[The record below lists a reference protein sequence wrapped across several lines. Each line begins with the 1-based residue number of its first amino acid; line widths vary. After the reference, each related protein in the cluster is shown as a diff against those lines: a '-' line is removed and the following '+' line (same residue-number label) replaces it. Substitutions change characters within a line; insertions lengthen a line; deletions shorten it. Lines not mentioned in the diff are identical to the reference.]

1 MNKKSVVEDALFQI
15 RNLEEA
21 LKENAK
27 GILSSTMKNEI
38 SSLVKESLREQEEID
53 VEDEEVVEPEGQV
66 DDVEDVDLGVEPMA
80 TDDMEDD
87 DMEDMG
93 MEDDDAIDMTGADM
107 SDVIKVFKSMDD
119 EDGVIV
125 KRDANNNIRLSDSET
140 GADYF
145 IQLSEQYQD
154 ELDEQDDDL
163 TLDET
168 LYEIE
173 MDDMDS
179 RQDVYRPDVSD
190 DEGWSDKETQRM
202 WNEQDEDG
210 IVYRPDVSD
219 DEGWSDKETQ
229 RMWNEEMDMDMD
241 MDPRRMSRRHSEMD
255 ETPMY
260 EIEMDD
266 MDSRQDVYRPDVSDD
281 EGWSDKETQR
291 MWNEEMDMD
300 MDFEEMDMDPDPRG
314 GRNSR
319 HYEDMD
325 IDHVMESK
333 FKSKGV
339 GMGSPKFKYGQ
350 VMDYKTTKQKEGKK
364 MINTGSAK
372 KFSYKDGENL
382 DGEYRPIKKRRET
395 TEASRTLGAGR
406 KFGRNGLPKPKAAPR
421 HISENEVELLKSKNE
436 EYRKALNLFRTKL
449 NEVAIFN
456 SNLAYATRLFTE
468 HSTTKQEKINILRRF
483 DNVETLK
490 ESKSLYKSLKDEFSS
505 EKTKE
510 NSINES
516 FEKSVTKTP
525 VSGSAVNLIE
535 SKTYENP
542 QFLRMKD
549 LMGKIK

>member
-53 VEDEEVVEPEGQV
+53 VEDEEEVVEPEGQE
-66 DDVEDVDLGVEPMA
+66 DDVEDIDLGAEPMD
-80 TDDMEDD
+80 TEVDMEDD
-87 DMEDMG
+87 DVEDIDMDS
-93 MEDDDAIDMTGADM
+93 EDDDAIDMTGADM
-107 SDVIKVFKSMDD
+107 SDVIKVFKSMSD

-125 KRDANNNIRLSDSET
+125 KKDANNNITLSDPET

-154 ELDEQDDDL
+154 ELDKEEDL

-173 MDDMDS
+173 MDDFDMSD
-179 RQDVYRPDVSD
+179 YGMED
-190 DEGWSDKETQRM
+190 DEF
-202 WNEQDEDG
+202 ED
-210 IVYRPDVSD
+210 
-219 DEGWSDKETQ
+219 
-229 RMWNEEMDMDMD
+229 EEMDFEEE
-241 MDPRRMSRRHSEMD
+241 PRHRSRRHHEMD

-260 EIEMDD
+260 ETETDEVLYEIEMD
-266 MDSRQDVYRPDVSDD
+266 
-281 EGWSDKETQR
+281 E
-291 MWNEEMDMD
+291 EEM
-300 MDFEEMDMDPDPRG
+300 EEE
-314 GRNSR
+314 
-319 HYEDMD
+319 EDV
-325 IDHVMESK
+325 DHVMESK
-333 FKSKGV
+333 SKFKAKGV

-350 VMDYKTTKQKEGKK
+350 TMDFKMPKQKEGKK

-372 KFSYKDGENL
+372 KFTYKDGENL
-382 DGEYRPIKKRRET
+382 DGEYRPIKKRKET

-406 KFGRNGLPKPKAAPR
+406 KFGRKGLPKPKAAPQN
-421 HISENEVELLKSKNE
+421 ISETEVELLKSKNE

-449 NEVAIFN
+449 NEVAVFN

-490 ESKSLYKSLKDEFSS
+490 ESKNLYKALKDEFSS
-505 EKTKE
+505 ETTKE
-510 NSINES
+510 SPINES
-516 FEKSVTKTP
+516 FEKVVSKTP

>member
-1 MNKKSVVEDALFQI
+1 MNKKSVVEDTLFQI
-15 RNLEEA
+15 KNLEQV

-27 GILSSTMKNEI
+27 GILSSTMKDEI

-53 VEDEEVVEPEGQV
+53 VEDPEEVVEPEGQE
-66 DDVEDVDLGVEPMA
+66 DDVEDIDLGAEPM
-80 TDDMEDD
+80 DMEVDMEDD
-87 DMEDMG
+87 DVEDISMDS
-93 MEDDDAIDMTGADM
+93 EDDDAIDMTGADM
-107 SDVIKVFKSMDD
+107 SDVIKVFKSMSD

-125 KRDANNNIRLSDSET
+125 KKDANNNITLSDPET

-154 ELDEQDDDL
+154 ELDKEEDL
-163 TLDET
+163 SLDET

-173 MDDMDS
+173 IDDFDMSDYG
-179 RQDVYRPDVSD
+179 VED
-190 DEGWSDKETQRM
+190 DEFE
-202 WNEQDEDG
+202 DED
-210 IVYRPDVSD
+210 
-219 DEGWSDKETQ
+219 E
-229 RMWNEEMDMDMD
+229 EEMDFEEE
-241 MDPRRMSRRHSEMD
+241 PRHRSRRHHEMD

-260 EIEMDD
+260 ETETDEVLYEIEMD
-266 MDSRQDVYRPDVSDD
+266 
-281 EGWSDKETQR
+281 E
-291 MWNEEMDMD
+291 EEM
-300 MDFEEMDMDPDPRG
+300 EEEEGEDMDP
-314 GRNSR
+314 
-319 HYEDMD
+319 
-325 IDHVMESK
+325 VMEGK
-333 FKSKGV
+333 FKAKGI

-350 VMDYKTTKQKEGKK
+350 TMDYKTTKQKEGKK

-372 KFSYKDGENL
+372 KFTYKDGENL
-382 DGEYRPIKKRRET
+382 DGEYRPIKKRKET

-406 KFGRNGLPKPKAAPR
+406 KFGRKGLPKPKAAPQ
-421 HISENEVELLKSKNE
+421 HISETEVELLKSKNE

-490 ESKSLYKSLKDEFSS
+490 ESKSLYKTLKDEFSS
-505 EKTKE
+505 ETTKE

>member
-15 RNLEEA
+15 RSLEEA

-53 VEDEEVVEPEGQV
+53 VEDEEEVVEPEGQV
-66 DDVEDVDLGVEPMA
+66 DDVEDVDLGAEPIP
-80 TDDMEDD
+80 TDDIEDDGMEDI
-87 DMEDMG
+87 EIG
-93 MEDDDAIDMTGADM
+93 VEDDDAIDMTGADM

-125 KRDANNNIRLSDSET
+125 KRDASNNITLSDSET

-154 ELDEQDDDL
+154 ELDEEDEYEDEDL

-173 MDDMDS
+173 MDDFGMS
-179 RQDVYRPDVSD
+179 
-190 DEGWSDKETQRM
+190 
-202 WNEQDEDG
+202 DEDE
-210 IVYRPDVSD
+210 
-219 DEGWSDKETQ
+219 DEELEFEDEE
-229 RMWNEEMDMDMD
+229 EEM
-241 MDPRRMSRRHSEMD
+241 PRRMSRRHHEEMY

-260 EIEMDD
+260 ETNVDETLYEIEIDD
-266 MDSRQDVYRPDVSDD
+266 FGMSDED
-281 EGWSDKETQR
+281 EELD
-291 MWNEEMDMD
+291 EEDL
-300 MDFEEMDMDPDPRG
+300 
-314 GRNSR
+314 
-319 HYEDMD
+319 
-325 IDHVMESK
+325 DHVMESK
-333 FKSKGV
+333 FKAKGV

-395 TEASRTLGAGR
+395 TEASRTLGAGT
-406 KFGRNGLPKPKAAPR
+406 KFGRKGLPKPKAAPQ
-421 HISENEVELLKSKNE
+421 HISETEVELLKSKNE

>member
-1 MNKKSVVEDALFQI
+1 MNKKSVVEDTLFQI
-15 RNLEEA
+15 KHLEEA

-53 VEDEEVVEPEGQV
+53 VEDEEEVVEPEGQE
-66 DDVEDVDLGVEPMA
+66 DDVEDIDLGDEPMA
-80 TDDMEDD
+80 MDDDMEDD
-87 DMEDMG
+87 DMEDMDMG
-93 MEDDDAIDMTGADM
+93 MEDDAIDMTGADM

-125 KRDANNNIRLSDSET
+125 KKDANNNITLSDPET
-140 GADYF
+140 GADYY
-145 IQLSEQYQD
+145 IQLSEQYNEE
-154 ELDEQDDDL
+154 ELDEEDDL

-173 MDDMDS
+173 MDEFDMSYD
-179 RQDVYRPDVSD
+179 DMED
-190 DEGWSDKETQRM
+190 DEF
-202 WNEQDEDG
+202 ED
-210 IVYRPDVSD
+210 
-219 DEGWSDKETQ
+219 
-229 RMWNEEMDMDMD
+229 EEMDYEEEEET
-241 MDPRRMSRRHSEMD
+241 PRRMSRRSFEMD

-260 EIEMDD
+260 ETQVDEVLYEIEMD
-266 MDSRQDVYRPDVSDD
+266 
-281 EGWSDKETQR
+281 E
-291 MWNEEMDMD
+291 EEMDE
-300 MDFEEMDMDPDPRG
+300 EEMDE
-314 GRNSR
+314 
-319 HYEDMD
+319 EDM
-325 IDHVMESK
+325 DHVMESK
-333 FKSKGV
+333 FKAKGV

-382 DGEYRPIKKRRET
+382 DGEYRPIKKRET
-395 TEASRTLGAGR
+395 KEASRTLGAGTR
-406 KFGRNGLPKPKAAPR
+406 FGRKGLPKPKAAPQ
-421 HISENEVELLKSKNE
+421 HISETEVELLKSKNE

-449 NEVAIFN
+449 NEVAVFN

-505 EKTKE
+505 ETIKE

-542 QFLRMKD
+542 QFMRMKD

>member
-15 RNLEEA
+15 QSLEEA

-53 VEDEEVVEPEGQV
+53 VEDEEEVVEPEGQV
-66 DDVEDVDLGVEPMA
+66 DDVEDVDLGAEPMD
-80 TDDMEDD
+80 TDDDMEDD
-87 DMEDMG
+87 DMEDIDMG
-93 MEDDDAIDMTGADM
+93 TDDDDAIDMTGADM

-125 KRDANNNIRLSDSET
+125 KRDASNNITLSDSET

-154 ELDEQDDDL
+154 ELDEEDEYEDEYEDEDL

-173 MDDMDS
+173 MDDFGMS
-179 RQDVYRPDVSD
+179 
-190 DEGWSDKETQRM
+190 
-202 WNEQDEDG
+202 DEDE
-210 IVYRPDVSD
+210 
-219 DEGWSDKETQ
+219 DEEIDFEE
-229 RMWNEEMDMDMD
+229 EEM
-241 MDPRRMSRRHSEMD
+241 PRRMSRRHHEEMY
-255 ETPMY
+255 ETPMYETNVDETLY

-266 MDSRQDVYRPDVSDD
+266 FGMSDED
-281 EGWSDKETQR
+281 ED
-291 MWNEEMDMD
+291 EE
-300 MDFEEMDMDPDPRG
+300 MDFEEMDEEEMNR
-314 GRNSR
+314 
-319 HYEDMD
+319 
-325 IDHVMESK
+325 VMESK
-333 FKSKGV
+333 FKAKGV

-395 TEASRTLGAGR
+395 TEASRTLGAGT
-406 KFGRNGLPKPKAAPR
+406 KFGRKGLPKPKAAPQ
-421 HISENEVELLKSKNE
+421 HISETEVELLKSKNE

-549 LMGKIK
+549 LMVKIK

>member
-15 RNLEEA
+15 QSLEEA

-53 VEDEEVVEPEGQV
+53 VEDEEEVVEPEGQV
-66 DDVEDVDLGVEPMA
+66 DDVEDVDLGAEPIP
-80 TDDMEDD
+80 TDDIEDDGMEDI
-87 DMEDMG
+87 EMG
-93 MEDDDAIDMTGADM
+93 VEDDDAIDMTGADM

-125 KRDANNNIRLSDSET
+125 KRDASNNITLSDSET

-154 ELDEQDDDL
+154 ELDEEDEYEDEYEDEDL

-173 MDDMDS
+173 MDDFGMS
-179 RQDVYRPDVSD
+179 
-190 DEGWSDKETQRM
+190 
-202 WNEQDEDG
+202 DEDE
-210 IVYRPDVSD
+210 
-219 DEGWSDKETQ
+219 DEEIDFEE
-229 RMWNEEMDMDMD
+229 EEM
-241 MDPRRMSRRHSEMD
+241 PRRMSRRHHEEMY
-255 ETPMY
+255 ETPMYETNVDETLY

-266 MDSRQDVYRPDVSDD
+266 FGMSDED
-281 EGWSDKETQR
+281 EELD
-291 MWNEEMDMD
+291 EEDL
-300 MDFEEMDMDPDPRG
+300 
-314 GRNSR
+314 
-319 HYEDMD
+319 
-325 IDHVMESK
+325 DHVMESK
-333 FKSKGV
+333 FKAKGV

-395 TEASRTLGAGR
+395 TEASRTLGAGT
-406 KFGRNGLPKPKAAPR
+406 KFGRKGLPKPKAAPQ
-421 HISENEVELLKSKNE
+421 HISETEVELLKSKNE

-549 LMGKIK
+549 LMVKIK

>member
-53 VEDEEVVEPEGQV
+53 VEDEEEVVEPEGQV
-66 DDVEDVDLGVEPMA
+66 DDVEDVDLGVEPMD
-80 TDDMEDD
+80 TDDDMEDD
-87 DMEDMG
+87 DMEDIDMG

-125 KRDANNNIRLSDSET
+125 KKDANNNITLSDSET

-154 ELDEQDDDL
+154 ELDEEDEDEDEYEGEDL
-163 TLDET
+163 TLDED

-173 MDDMDS
+173 MDDFGMS
-179 RQDVYRPDVSD
+179 
-190 DEGWSDKETQRM
+190 EE
-202 WNEQDEDG
+202 DEDEET
-210 IVYRPDVSD
+210 
-219 DEGWSDKETQ
+219 DEVL
-229 RMWNEEMDMDMD
+229 
-241 MDPRRMSRRHSEMD
+241 
-255 ETPMY
+255 Y
-260 EIEMDD
+260 EIEMD
-266 MDSRQDVYRPDVSDD
+266 
-281 EGWSDKETQR
+281 E
-291 MWNEEMDMD
+291 EEMDE
-300 MDFEEMDMDPDPRG
+300 EEMDE
-314 GRNSR
+314 
-319 HYEDMD
+319 EDT
-325 IDHVMESK
+325 DHVMESK

-382 DGEYRPIKKRRET
+382 DGDYKPIKKRRET
-395 TEASRTLGAGR
+395 TEASRTLGAGT
-406 KFGRNGLPKPKAAPR
+406 KFGRKGLPKPKAAPQ
-421 HISENEVELLKSKNE
+421 HISETEVELLKSKNE

-549 LMGKIK
+549 LMVKIK

>member
-549 LMGKIK
+549 LMVKIK

>member
-15 RNLEEA
+15 QSLEEA

-53 VEDEEVVEPEGQV
+53 VEDEEEVVEPEGQV
-66 DDVEDVDLGVEPMA
+66 DDVEDVDLGAEPMD
-80 TDDMEDD
+80 TDDDMEDD
-87 DMEDMG
+87 DMEDIDMG
-93 MEDDDAIDMTGADM
+93 TDDDDAIDMTGADM

-154 ELDEQDDDL
+154 ELDDKDKDLTLDEIMLDETLYEIEMDDFGMSDKDDKNKEYEDL

-173 MDDMDS
+173 MDDFGMSDE
-179 RQDVYRPDVSD
+179 DD
-190 DEGWSDKETQRM
+190 DEE
-202 WNEQDEDG
+202 
-210 IVYRPDVSD
+210 
-219 DEGWSDKETQ
+219 
-229 RMWNEEMDMDMD
+229 
-241 MDPRRMSRRHSEMD
+241 
-255 ETPMY
+255 
-260 EIEMDD
+260 
-266 MDSRQDVYRPDVSDD
+266 
-281 EGWSDKETQR
+281 
-291 MWNEEMDMD
+291 
-300 MDFEEMDMDPDPRG
+300 MDFEEMDFEERPRHMSRRHHEDDDEEMDFEEMDFEEMDFEERPRHM
-314 GRNSR
+314 SR
-319 HYEDMD
+319 RHHEEMD
-325 IDHVMESK
+325 EEEMNRVMESK
-333 FKSKGV
+333 FKAKGV

-395 TEASRTLGAGR
+395 TEASRTLGAGT
-406 KFGRNGLPKPKAAPR
+406 KFGRKGLPKPKAAPR

-549 LMGKIK
+549 LMVKIK

>member
-15 RNLEEA
+15 QSLEEA

-53 VEDEEVVEPEGQV
+53 VEDEEEVVEPEGQV
-66 DDVEDVDLGVEPMA
+66 DDVEDIDLGGEPIA
-80 TDDMEDD
+80 TDDDMEDD
-87 DMEDMG
+87 DMEDIDMG

-125 KRDANNNIRLSDSET
+125 KRDASNNITLSDSET

-154 ELDEQDDDL
+154 ELDEEDEYEDEDL

-173 MDDMDS
+173 MDDFGMS
-179 RQDVYRPDVSD
+179 
-190 DEGWSDKETQRM
+190 
-202 WNEQDEDG
+202 DEDE
-210 IVYRPDVSD
+210 
-219 DEGWSDKETQ
+219 DEELEFEDEE
-229 RMWNEEMDMDMD
+229 EEM
-241 MDPRRMSRRHSEMD
+241 PRRMSRRHHEEMY
-255 ETPMY
+255 ETPMYETNVDETLY

-266 MDSRQDVYRPDVSDD
+266 FGMSDED
-281 EGWSDKETQR
+281 EDEY
-291 MWNEEMDMD
+291 EELD
-300 MDFEEMDMDPDPRG
+300 EEDL
-314 GRNSR
+314 
-319 HYEDMD
+319 
-325 IDHVMESK
+325 DHVMESK
-333 FKSKGV
+333 FKAKGV

-395 TEASRTLGAGR
+395 TEASRTLGAGT
-406 KFGRNGLPKPKAAPR
+406 KFGRKGLPKPKAAPR

-549 LMGKIK
+549 LMVKIK

>member
-15 RNLEEA
+15 QSLEEA

-53 VEDEEVVEPEGQV
+53 VEDEEEVVEPEGQV
-66 DDVEDVDLGVEPMA
+66 DDVEDVDLGAEPMD
-80 TDDMEDD
+80 TDDDMEDD
-87 DMEDMG
+87 DMEDIDMG
-93 MEDDDAIDMTGADM
+93 TDDDDAIDMTGADM

-125 KRDANNNIRLSDSET
+125 KKDANNNIRLSDSET

-154 ELDEQDDDL
+154 ELDDKDKDFTLDEIMLDETLYEIEMDDFGMSDKDDKNKEYEDL

-173 MDDMDS
+173 MDDFGMSDE
-179 RQDVYRPDVSD
+179 DD
-190 DEGWSDKETQRM
+190 DEE
-202 WNEQDEDG
+202 
-210 IVYRPDVSD
+210 
-219 DEGWSDKETQ
+219 
-229 RMWNEEMDMDMD
+229 
-241 MDPRRMSRRHSEMD
+241 
-255 ETPMY
+255 
-260 EIEMDD
+260 
-266 MDSRQDVYRPDVSDD
+266 
-281 EGWSDKETQR
+281 
-291 MWNEEMDMD
+291 
-300 MDFEEMDMDPDPRG
+300 MDFEEMDFEERPRHMSRRHHEEMDEEEMNR
-314 GRNSR
+314 
-319 HYEDMD
+319 
-325 IDHVMESK
+325 VMESK
-333 FKSKGV
+333 FKAKGV

-395 TEASRTLGAGR
+395 TEASRTLGAGT
-406 KFGRNGLPKPKAAPR
+406 KFGRKGLPKPKAAPQ
-421 HISENEVELLKSKNE
+421 HISETEVELLKSKNE

-549 LMGKIK
+549 LMVKIK

>member
-66 DDVEDVDLGVEPMA
+66 DDVEDVELGVGPMA

-87 DMEDMG
+87 DMEDMD

-154 ELDEQDDDL
+154 EDEYEDL

-210 IVYRPDVSD
+210 IVYRPHVSD

-291 MWNEEMDMD
+291 MWNEDMD

-333 FKSKGV
+333 FKPKGV

>member
-1 MNKKSVVEDALFQI
+1 MNKKSVVEDTLFQI
-15 RNLEEA
+15 KNLEQV

-27 GILSSTMKNEI
+27 GILSSTMKDEI

-53 VEDEEVVEPEGQV
+53 VEDPEEVVEPEGQE
-66 DDVEDVDLGVEPMA
+66 DDVEDIDLGAEPM
-80 TDDMEDD
+80 DMEVDMEDD
-87 DMEDMG
+87 DVEDISMDS
-93 MEDDDAIDMTGADM
+93 EDDDAIDMTGADM
-107 SDVIKVFKSMDD
+107 SDVIKVFKSMSD

-125 KRDANNNIRLSDSET
+125 KKDANNNITLSDPET

-154 ELDEQDDDL
+154 ELDKEEDL
-163 TLDET
+163 SLDET

-173 MDDMDS
+173 MDDFDM
-179 RQDVYRPDVSD
+179 SD
-190 DEGWSDKETQRM
+190 YGT
-202 WNEQDEDG
+202 ED
-210 IVYRPDVSD
+210 
-219 DEGWSDKETQ
+219 
-229 RMWNEEMDMDMD
+229 EMDFEEEDEMDFEEE
-241 MDPRRMSRRHSEMD
+241 PRHRSRRHHEMD

-260 EIEMDD
+260 ETETDEVLYEIEMD
-266 MDSRQDVYRPDVSDD
+266 
-281 EGWSDKETQR
+281 
-291 MWNEEMDMD
+291 EEEDG
-300 MDFEEMDMDPDPRG
+300 EDMDP
-314 GRNSR
+314 
-319 HYEDMD
+319 
-325 IDHVMESK
+325 VMEGK
-333 FKSKGV
+333 FKAKGM

-350 VMDYKTTKQKEGKK
+350 TMDFKMPKQKEGKK

-372 KFSYKDGENL
+372 KFTYKDGENL
-382 DGEYRPIKKRRET
+382 DGEYRPIKKRKET

-406 KFGRNGLPKPKAAPR
+406 KFGRKGLPKPKAAPQN
-421 HISENEVELLKSKNE
+421 ISETEVELLKSKNE

-449 NEVAIFN
+449 NEVAVFN

-505 EKTKE
+505 ETTKE

>member
-1 MNKKSVVEDALFQI
+1 MNKKSVVEDTLFQI
-15 RNLEEA
+15 KNLEEA

-53 VEDEEVVEPEGQV
+53 VEDEEEVVEPEGQE
-66 DDVEDVDLGVEPMA
+66 DDVEDFEMGDEPMD
-80 TDDMEDD
+80 TEDDMEDD
-87 DMEDMG
+87 EMEDIDMG

-107 SDVIKVFKSMDD
+107 ADVIKVFKSMDD

-125 KRDANNNIRLSDSET
+125 KKDANNNITLSDTET

-145 IQLSEQYQD
+145 IQLSEQYKD
-154 ELDEQDDDL
+154 EELDEEDNSL
-163 TLDET
+163 LDET
-168 LYEIE
+168 LYEFE
-173 MDDMDS
+173 MDD
-179 RQDVYRPDVSD
+179 Y
-190 DEGWSDKETQRM
+190 E
-202 WNEQDEDG
+202 DEDE
-210 IVYRPDVSD
+210 
-219 DEGWSDKETQ
+219 DEDEDEFGFEDEDEF
-229 RMWNEEMDMDMD
+229 EEIK
-241 MDPRRMSRRHSEMD
+241 PRRMSRRHHEMD

-260 EIEMDD
+260 ETQVDEVLYEITLDEDADAEGYPEMDED
-266 MDSRQDVYRPDVSDD
+266 ADA
-281 EGWSDKETQR
+281 EGYP
-291 MWNEEMDMD
+291 EMD
-300 MDFEEMDMDPDPRG
+300 EEEL
-314 GRNSR
+314 NN
-319 HYEDMD
+319 
-325 IDHVMESK
+325 VMESK
-333 FKSKGV
+333 FKAKGV

-382 DGEYRPIKKRRET
+382 DGEYRPIKKRET
-395 TEASRTLGAGR
+395 KEASRTLGAGR
-406 KFGRNGLPKPKAAPR
+406 KFGRKGLPKPKAAPQ
-421 HISENEVELLKSKNE
+421 HISESEVELLKSKNE

-490 ESKSLYKSLKDEFSS
+490 ESKNLYRTLKDEFSS
-505 EKTKE
+505 ETTKE
-510 NSINES
+510 SPINES
-516 FEKSVTKTP
+516 FEKVVSKTP

>member
-15 RNLEEA
+15 QSLEEA

-53 VEDEEVVEPEGQV
+53 VEDEEEVVEPEGQV
-66 DDVEDVDLGVEPMA
+66 DDVEDVDLGAEPMD
-80 TDDMEDD
+80 TDDDMEDD
-87 DMEDMG
+87 DMEDIDMG
-93 MEDDDAIDMTGADM
+93 TDDDDAIDMTGADM

-125 KRDANNNIRLSDSET
+125 KKDANNNIRLSDSET

-154 ELDEQDDDL
+154 ELDEEDEYEDEYEDEDL

-173 MDDMDS
+173 MDDFGMS
-179 RQDVYRPDVSD
+179 
-190 DEGWSDKETQRM
+190 
-202 WNEQDEDG
+202 DEDE
-210 IVYRPDVSD
+210 D
-219 DEGWSDKETQ
+219 
-229 RMWNEEMDMDMD
+229 EEMDFEDEEEEM
-241 MDPRRMSRRHSEMD
+241 PRRMSRRHHEEMF
-255 ETPMY
+255 ETPMYETNVDETLY

-266 MDSRQDVYRPDVSDD
+266 FGMSDED
-281 EGWSDKETQR
+281 ED
-291 MWNEEMDMD
+291 EE
-300 MDFEEMDMDPDPRG
+300 MDFEEMDEEEMNR
-314 GRNSR
+314 
-319 HYEDMD
+319 
-325 IDHVMESK
+325 VMESK
-333 FKSKGV
+333 FKAKGV

-395 TEASRTLGAGR
+395 TEASRTLGAGT

-549 LMGKIK
+549 LMTKIK

>member
-1 MNKKSVVEDALFQI
+1 MNKKSVVEDTLFQI
-15 RNLEEA
+15 RHLEEV

-27 GILSSTMKNEI
+27 GILSSTMKDEI
-38 SSLVKESLREQEEID
+38 SSLVKESLREQEEVN
-53 VEDEEVVEPEGQV
+53 VEDEEEVVEPEGQE
-66 DDVEDVDLGVEPMA
+66 DDVEDVDLGVDPMA
-80 TDDMEDD
+80 TDDDIEDD
-87 DMEDMG
+87 DMEDMDMG
-93 MEDDDAIDMTGADM
+93 MEDDEDAIDMTGADM

-125 KRDANNNIRLSDSET
+125 KKDANNNITLSDSET

-154 ELDEQDDDL
+154 DEYQDELDEDDDFEDDDL
-163 TLDET
+163 ELDET

-173 MDDMDS
+173 MDDFGMS
-179 RQDVYRPDVSD
+179 
-190 DEGWSDKETQRM
+190 
-202 WNEQDEDG
+202 DEDEPRHRG
-210 IVYRPDVSD
+210 RRNDYDDNESD
-219 DEGWSDKETQ
+219 EVL
-229 RMWNEEMDMDMD
+229 
-241 MDPRRMSRRHSEMD
+241 
-255 ETPMY
+255 Y
-260 EIEMDD
+260 EIEMD
-266 MDSRQDVYRPDVSDD
+266 
-281 EGWSDKETQR
+281 
-291 MWNEEMDMD
+291 NEDEMDED
-300 MDFEEMDMDPDPRG
+300 DDSEYEEEDP
-314 GRNSR
+314 NN
-319 HYEDMD
+319 
-325 IDHVMESK
+325 VMESK
-333 FKSKGV
+333 FKAKGV

-372 KFSYKDGENL
+372 KFTYKDGENL
-382 DGEYRPIKKRRET
+382 DGEFRPIKKRRET
-395 TEASRTLGAGR
+395 TEASRTLGAGTR
-406 KFGRNGLPKPKAAPR
+406 FGRKGLPKPKAAPQ
-421 HISENEVELLKSKNE
+421 HISETEVELLKSKNE

-490 ESKSLYKSLKDEFSS
+490 ESKSLYKTLKDEFSS
-505 EKTKE
+505 ETTKE

>member
-15 RNLEEA
+15 RSLEEA

-53 VEDEEVVEPEGQV
+53 VEDEEEVVEPEGQV

-80 TDDMEDD
+80 MDDDMEDD
-87 DMEDMG
+87 DIEDIDMG
-93 MEDDDAIDMTGADM
+93 MEDEDAIDMTGADM

-125 KRDANNNIRLSDSET
+125 KRDASNNITLSDSET

-154 ELDEQDDDL
+154 ELDEEDEYEDEDL

-173 MDDMDS
+173 MDDFGMS
-179 RQDVYRPDVSD
+179 
-190 DEGWSDKETQRM
+190 
-202 WNEQDEDG
+202 DEDE
-210 IVYRPDVSD
+210 
-219 DEGWSDKETQ
+219 DEELEFEDEE
-229 RMWNEEMDMDMD
+229 EEM
-241 MDPRRMSRRHSEMD
+241 PRRMSRRHHEEMY
-255 ETPMY
+255 ETPMYETNVDETLY

-266 MDSRQDVYRPDVSDD
+266 FGMSDED
-281 EGWSDKETQR
+281 EELD
-291 MWNEEMDMD
+291 EEDL
-300 MDFEEMDMDPDPRG
+300 
-314 GRNSR
+314 
-319 HYEDMD
+319 
-325 IDHVMESK
+325 DHVMESK
-333 FKSKGV
+333 FKAKGV

-395 TEASRTLGAGR
+395 TEASRTLGAGT
-406 KFGRNGLPKPKAAPR
+406 KFGRKGLPKPKAAPR
-421 HISENEVELLKSKNE
+421 HISETEVELLKSKNE

>member
-15 RNLEEA
+15 RSLEEA

-53 VEDEEVVEPEGQV
+53 VEDEEEVVEPEGQV
-66 DDVEDVDLGVEPMA
+66 DDVEDVDLGAEPMA
-80 TDDMEDD
+80 TDDDMEDD
-87 DMEDMG
+87 DMEDIDMG
-93 MEDDDAIDMTGADM
+93 TEDDDAIDMTGADM

-154 ELDEQDDDL
+154 ELDEEDEDEYEDEDL

-173 MDDMDS
+173 MDDFGMS
-179 RQDVYRPDVSD
+179 
-190 DEGWSDKETQRM
+190 
-202 WNEQDEDG
+202 DEDE
-210 IVYRPDVSD
+210 D
-219 DEGWSDKETQ
+219 
-229 RMWNEEMDMDMD
+229 EEMDFEER
-241 MDPRRMSRRHSEMD
+241 PRRMSRRHHEEMN
-255 ETPMY
+255 ETPMYETNVDETLY

-266 MDSRQDVYRPDVSDD
+266 FGMSDED
-281 EGWSDKETQR
+281 ED
-291 MWNEEMDMD
+291 EE
-300 MDFEEMDMDPDPRG
+300 MDFEEMDEEEMNR
-314 GRNSR
+314 
-319 HYEDMD
+319 
-325 IDHVMESK
+325 VMESK
-333 FKSKGV
+333 FKAKGV

-395 TEASRTLGAGR
+395 TEASRTLGAGT
-406 KFGRNGLPKPKAAPR
+406 KFGRKGLPKPKAAPQ
-421 HISENEVELLKSKNE
+421 HISETEVELLKSKNE

-549 LMGKIK
+549 LMVKIK

>member
-15 RNLEEA
+15 QSLEEA

-53 VEDEEVVEPEGQV
+53 VEDEEEVVEPEGQV
-66 DDVEDVDLGVEPMA
+66 DDVEDVDLGAEPMD
-80 TDDMEDD
+80 TDDDMEDD
-87 DMEDMG
+87 DMEDIDMG
-93 MEDDDAIDMTGADM
+93 TEDDDAIDMTGADM

-125 KRDANNNIRLSDSET
+125 KKDANNNIRLSDSET

-154 ELDEQDDDL
+154 ELDEEDEYEDEYEYEDEDL

-173 MDDMDS
+173 MDDFGMS
-179 RQDVYRPDVSD
+179 
-190 DEGWSDKETQRM
+190 
-202 WNEQDEDG
+202 DEDE
-210 IVYRPDVSD
+210 D
-219 DEGWSDKETQ
+219 
-229 RMWNEEMDMDMD
+229 EEMDFEEEM
-241 MDPRRMSRRHSEMD
+241 PRRMSRRHHEEMY
-255 ETPMY
+255 ETPMYETNVDETLY

-266 MDSRQDVYRPDVSDD
+266 FGMSDED
-281 EGWSDKETQR
+281 EDEDED
-291 MWNEEMDMD
+291 EE
-300 MDFEEMDMDPDPRG
+300 MDFEEMDEEEMNR
-314 GRNSR
+314 
-319 HYEDMD
+319 
-325 IDHVMESK
+325 VMESK
-333 FKSKGV
+333 FKAKGV

>member
-15 RNLEEA
+15 RSLEEA

-53 VEDEEVVEPEGQV
+53 VEDEEEVVEPEGQV

-80 TDDMEDD
+80 TDDDMEDD
-87 DMEDMG
+87 DIEDIDMG
-93 MEDDDAIDMTGADM
+93 MEDEDAIDMTGADM
-107 SDVIKVFKSMDD
+107 SDVIKVFKSMSD

-125 KRDANNNIRLSDSET
+125 KKDANNNITLSDPET

-154 ELDEQDDDL
+154 ELDEQDEDEGEGEDL

-173 MDDMDS
+173 MDDFGM
-179 RQDVYRPDVSD
+179 SD
-190 DEGWSDKETQRM
+190 DM
-202 WNEQDEDG
+202 
-210 IVYRPDVSD
+210 D
-219 DEGWSDKETQ
+219 DEEEE
-229 RMWNEEMDMDMD
+229 EEMDFEER
-241 MDPRRMSRRHSEMD
+241 PRRMSRRRSEEMY
-255 ETPMY
+255 ETPMYETDVDETLY

-266 MDSRQDVYRPDVSDD
+266 FGMSD
-281 EGWSDKETQR
+281 EDKE
-291 MWNEEMDMD
+291 DL
-300 MDFEEMDMDPDPRG
+300 
-314 GRNSR
+314 
-319 HYEDMD
+319 
-325 IDHVMESK
+325 DHVMESK
-333 FKSKGV
+333 FKAKGV

-395 TEASRTLGAGR
+395 TEASRTLGAGT
-406 KFGRNGLPKPKAAPR
+406 KFGRKGLPKPKAAPQ
-421 HISENEVELLKSKNE
+421 HISETEVELLKSKNE

-505 EKTKE
+505 ETTKE

>member
-15 RNLEEA
+15 QSLEEA

-53 VEDEEVVEPEGQV
+53 VEDEEEVVEPEGQV
-66 DDVEDVDLGVEPMA
+66 DDVEDVDLGAEPMD
-80 TDDMEDD
+80 TDDDMEDD
-87 DMEDMG
+87 DMEDMDMG
-93 MEDDDAIDMTGADM
+93 MEDDEDAIDMTGADM

-125 KRDANNNIRLSDSET
+125 KKDANNNIRLSDSET

-145 IQLSEQYQD
+145 IQLSEQYED
-154 ELDEQDDDL
+154 EYEDEDLTLDEIM
-163 TLDET
+163 LDET

-173 MDDMDS
+173 MDDFGM
-179 RQDVYRPDVSD
+179 SD
-190 DEGWSDKETQRM
+190 DM
-202 WNEQDEDG
+202 
-210 IVYRPDVSD
+210 D
-219 DEGWSDKETQ
+219 D
-229 RMWNEEMDMDMD
+229 EEMDFEER
-241 MDPRRMSRRHSEMD
+241 PRRMSRRHHE
-255 ETPMY
+255 EMY
-260 EIEMDD
+260 E
-266 MDSRQDVYRPDVSDD
+266 
-281 EGWSDKETQR
+281 
-291 MWNEEMDMD
+291 
-300 MDFEEMDMDPDPRG
+300 
-314 GRNSR
+314 
-319 HYEDMD
+319 EDM
-325 IDHVMESK
+325 DHVMESK
-333 FKSKGV
+333 FKAKGV

-395 TEASRTLGAGR
+395 TEASRTLGAGT
-406 KFGRNGLPKPKAAPR
+406 KFGRKGLPKPKAAPQ
-421 HISENEVELLKSKNE
+421 HISETEVELLKSKNE

>member
-15 RNLEEA
+15 RSLEEA

-53 VEDEEVVEPEGQV
+53 VEDEEEVVEPEGQV
-66 DDVEDVDLGVEPMA
+66 DDVEDVDLGAEPMA
-80 TDDMEDD
+80 TDDDMEDD
-87 DMEDMG
+87 DMEDIDMG
-93 MEDDDAIDMTGADM
+93 TEDDDAIDMTGADM

-154 ELDEQDDDL
+154 ELDEEDEDEYEDEDL

-173 MDDMDS
+173 MDDFGMS
-179 RQDVYRPDVSD
+179 
-190 DEGWSDKETQRM
+190 
-202 WNEQDEDG
+202 DEDE
-210 IVYRPDVSD
+210 D
-219 DEGWSDKETQ
+219 
-229 RMWNEEMDMDMD
+229 EEMDFEER
-241 MDPRRMSRRHSEMD
+241 PRRMSRRHNEEMY
-255 ETPMY
+255 ETPMYETNVDETLY

-266 MDSRQDVYRPDVSDD
+266 FGMSDED
-281 EGWSDKETQR
+281 EDEY
-291 MWNEEMDMD
+291 EELD
-300 MDFEEMDMDPDPRG
+300 EEDL
-314 GRNSR
+314 
-319 HYEDMD
+319 
-325 IDHVMESK
+325 DHVMESK
-333 FKSKGV
+333 FKAKGV

-395 TEASRTLGAGR
+395 TEASRTLGAGI
-406 KFGRNGLPKPKAAPR
+406 KFGRKGLPKPKAAPQ
-421 HISENEVELLKSKNE
+421 HISETEVELLKSKNE

>member
-15 RNLEEA
+15 RSLEEA

-53 VEDEEVVEPEGQV
+53 VEDEEEVVEPEGQV
-66 DDVEDVDLGVEPMA
+66 DDVEDVDLGPEPMA
-80 TDDMEDD
+80 MDDDMEDD
-87 DMEDMG
+87 EMEGMG

-125 KRDANNNIRLSDSET
+125 KRDASNNITLSDSGT

-154 ELDEQDDDL
+154 EYEDEDEDL

-173 MDDMDS
+173 MDDFGM
-179 RQDVYRPDVSD
+179 SD
-190 DEGWSDKETQRM
+190 DM
-202 WNEQDEDG
+202 
-210 IVYRPDVSD
+210 D
-219 DEGWSDKETQ
+219 D
-229 RMWNEEMDMDMD
+229 EEMDDFDMSDDMD
-241 MDPRRMSRRHSEMD
+241 FEERPRRMSRRHHEEMD

-260 EIEMDD
+260 ETNVNETLYEIEMDD
-266 MDSRQDVYRPDVSDD
+266 FGMSDD
-281 EGWSDKETQR
+281 MDD
-291 MWNEEMDMD
+291 EEMDDFDMSDD
-300 MDFEEMDMDPDPRG
+300 MDFEERPRRMSRRHHEEMDD
-314 GRNSR
+314 
-319 HYEDMD
+319 EDM
-325 IDHVMESK
+325 DHVMESK
-333 FKSKGV
+333 FKAKGV

-395 TEASRTLGAGR
+395 TEASRTLGAGT
-406 KFGRNGLPKPKAAPR
+406 KFGRKGLPKPKAAPQ
-421 HISENEVELLKSKNE
+421 HISETEVELLKSKNE

>member
-1 MNKKSVVEDALFQI
+1 MNKKSVVEDTLFQI
-15 RNLEEA
+15 KHLEEA

-27 GILSSTMKNEI
+27 GILSSTMKDEI

-53 VEDEEVVEPEGQV
+53 VEDEEEVVEPEGQE
-66 DDVEDVDLGVEPMA
+66 DDVEDVDLGAEPMDME
-80 TDDMEDD
+80 DDMEDD
-87 DMEDMG
+87 DMEDMDMG
-93 MEDDDAIDMTGADM
+93 MEDDEDAIDMTGADM

-125 KRDANNNIRLSDSET
+125 KKDANNNITLSDTET

-145 IQLSEQYQD
+145 IQLSEQYEEE
-154 ELDEQDDDL
+154 ELDEEDDL

-173 MDDMDS
+173 MDDFEMS
-179 RQDVYRPDVSD
+179 YD
-190 DEGWSDKETQRM
+190 DM
-202 WNEQDEDG
+202 ED
-210 IVYRPDVSD
+210 D
-219 DEGWSDKETQ
+219 DMGMGMEDD
-229 RMWNEEMDMDMD
+229 EEMDFEDEEM
-241 MDPRRMSRRHSEMD
+241 PRRMSRRHHEEMY
-255 ETPMY
+255 ETPMYETNVDETLY

-266 MDSRQDVYRPDVSDD
+266 FGMSDED
-281 EGWSDKETQR
+281 EELD
-291 MWNEEMDMD
+291 EEDL
-300 MDFEEMDMDPDPRG
+300 
-314 GRNSR
+314 
-319 HYEDMD
+319 
-325 IDHVMESK
+325 DHVMESK
-333 FKSKGV
+333 FKAKGV

-395 TEASRTLGAGR
+395 TEASRTLGAGT
-406 KFGRNGLPKPKAAPR
+406 KFGRKGLPKPKAAPQ
-421 HISENEVELLKSKNE
+421 HISETEVELLKSKNE

>member
-15 RNLEEA
+15 RSLEEA

-53 VEDEEVVEPEGQV
+53 VEDEEEVVEPEGQV

-80 TDDMEDD
+80 TDDGIEDD
-87 DMEDMG
+87 DIEDMG
-93 MEDDDAIDMTGADM
+93 TEDEDAIDMTGADM

-125 KRDANNNIRLSDSET
+125 KRDASNNITLSDSET

-154 ELDEQDDDL
+154 ELDEQDEDEDEDEDL
-163 TLDET
+163 TLDEIMLDET

-173 MDDMDS
+173 MDDFGMS
-179 RQDVYRPDVSD
+179 
-190 DEGWSDKETQRM
+190 
-202 WNEQDEDG
+202 DEDEDEELDEEMDFEE
-210 IVYRPDVSD
+210 RPR
-219 DEGWSDKETQ
+219 
-229 RMWNEEMDMDMD
+229 RMNRRHNEEMY
-241 MDPRRMSRRHSEMD
+241 
-255 ETPMY
+255 ETPMYETNVDETLY

-266 MDSRQDVYRPDVSDD
+266 FGMSDED
-281 EGWSDKETQR
+281 EDEY
-291 MWNEEMDMD
+291 EELD
-300 MDFEEMDMDPDPRG
+300 EEDL
-314 GRNSR
+314 
-319 HYEDMD
+319 
-325 IDHVMESK
+325 DHVMESK
-333 FKSKGV
+333 FKAKGV

-395 TEASRTLGAGR
+395 TEASRTLGAGT
-406 KFGRNGLPKPKAAPR
+406 KFGRKGLPKPKAAPQ
-421 HISENEVELLKSKNE
+421 HISETEVELLKSKNE

-505 EKTKE
+505 ETTKE

>member
-1 MNKKSVVEDALFQI
+1 MNKKSVVEDTLFQI
-15 RNLEEA
+15 KHLEEV

-27 GILSSTMKNEI
+27 GILSSTMKDEI
-38 SSLVKESLREQEEID
+38 SSLVKESLREQEEVD
-53 VEDEEVVEPEGQV
+53 VEDEEEVVEPEGQE
-66 DDVEDVDLGVEPMA
+66 DDVEDIDLGVEPMDME
-80 TDDMEDD
+80 DDMEDD
-87 DMEDMG
+87 DMEDMDMG
-93 MEDDDAIDMTGADM
+93 MEDDEEAIDMTGADM

-125 KRDANNNIRLSDSET
+125 KKDANNNITLSDSET

-154 ELDEQDDDL
+154 ELDEEDEYEDEYEDEDL

-173 MDDMDS
+173 MDDFGMS
-179 RQDVYRPDVSD
+179 
-190 DEGWSDKETQRM
+190 
-202 WNEQDEDG
+202 DEDE
-210 IVYRPDVSD
+210 
-219 DEGWSDKETQ
+219 DEEIDFEE
-229 RMWNEEMDMDMD
+229 EEM
-241 MDPRRMSRRHSEMD
+241 PRRMSRRHHEEMY
-255 ETPMY
+255 ETPMYETNVDETLY

-266 MDSRQDVYRPDVSDD
+266 FGMSDED
-281 EGWSDKETQR
+281 ED
-291 MWNEEMDMD
+291 EE
-300 MDFEEMDMDPDPRG
+300 MDFEEMDEEEMNR
-314 GRNSR
+314 
-319 HYEDMD
+319 
-325 IDHVMESK
+325 VMESK
-333 FKSKGV
+333 FKAKGV

-395 TEASRTLGAGR
+395 TEASRTLGAGT

-490 ESKSLYKSLKDEFSS
+490 ESKSLYKTLKDEFSS
-505 EKTKE
+505 ETTKE

>member
-15 RNLEEA
+15 QSLEEA

-53 VEDEEVVEPEGQV
+53 VEDEEEVVEPEGQV
-66 DDVEDVDLGVEPMA
+66 DDVEDVELGDEPMA
-80 TDDMEDD
+80 TDDDMEDD
-87 DMEDMG
+87 DMEDIDMG
-93 MEDDDAIDMTGADM
+93 VEDDDTIDMTGSDM

-154 ELDEQDDDL
+154 ELDDKDEDL
-163 TLDET
+163 TLDEIMLDET

-173 MDDMDS
+173 MDDFGMS
-179 RQDVYRPDVSD
+179 
-190 DEGWSDKETQRM
+190 
-202 WNEQDEDG
+202 DEDE
-210 IVYRPDVSD
+210 D
-219 DEGWSDKETQ
+219 
-229 RMWNEEMDMDMD
+229 EEMDFEDEEEDMPRRMSRGHHEEMYETPMYETNVDETLYEIEMDDFGMSDEDDDEEMD
-241 MDPRRMSRRHSEMD
+241 FEERPRRMSRRHHEEMD
-255 ETPMY
+255 E
-260 EIEMDD
+260 
-266 MDSRQDVYRPDVSDD
+266 
-281 EGWSDKETQR
+281 
-291 MWNEEMDMD
+291 EEMN
-300 MDFEEMDMDPDPRG
+300 R
-314 GRNSR
+314 
-319 HYEDMD
+319 
-325 IDHVMESK
+325 VMESK
-333 FKSKGV
+333 FKAKGV

-395 TEASRTLGAGR
+395 TEASRTLGAGT

-549 LMGKIK
+549 LMVKIK

>member
-1 MNKKSVVEDALFQI
+1 MRIIISIPLFLALFCTNIVLAQKQTTQEKE
-15 RNLEEA
+15 L
-21 LKENAK
+21 LKVYAK
-27 GILSSTMKNEI
+27 SELNNFKKDSDQFAVLCYAIDHAIYMIDAPKDKDVSAFPEI
-38 SSLVKESLREQEEID
+38 S
-53 VEDEEVVEPEGQV
+53 
-66 DDVEDVDLGVEPMA
+66 
-80 TDDMEDD
+80 
-87 DMEDMG
+87 
-93 MEDDDAIDMTGADM
+93 
-107 SDVIKVFKSMDD
+107 IK
-119 EDGVIV
+119 
-125 KRDANNNIRLSDSET
+125 
-140 GADYF
+140 
-145 IQLSEQYQD
+145 
-154 ELDEQDDDL
+154 
-163 TLDET
+163 
-168 LYEIE
+168 
-173 MDDMDS
+173 
-179 RQDVYRPDVSD
+179 
-190 DEGWSDKETQRM
+190 
-202 WNEQDEDG
+202 
-210 IVYRPDVSD
+210 
-219 DEGWSDKETQ
+219 
-229 RMWNEEMDMDMD
+229 
-241 MDPRRMSRRHSEMD
+241 MD

-260 EIEMDD
+260 EIEMEEEDGPNHI
-266 MDSRQDVYRPDVSDD
+266 VYRPHVSDD
-281 EGWSDKETQR
+281 EAWADKETQR
-291 MWNEEMDMD
+291 MWSEEMD
-300 MDFEEMDMDPDPRG
+300 MDFEEMDMDPDSRG

-395 TEASRTLGAGR
+395 TEASRTLGAGT
-406 KFGRNGLPKPKAAPR
+406 KFGRKGLPKPKAAPQ
-421 HISENEVELLKSKNE
+421 HISETEVELLKSKNE

-449 NEVAIFN
+449 NEVATFN

>member
-1 MNKKSVVEDALFQI
+1 MNKKSVVEDTLFQI
-15 RNLEEA
+15 KHLEEA

-27 GILSSTMKNEI
+27 GILSSTMKDEI
-38 SSLVKESLREQEEID
+38 SSLVKESLREQEEVD
-53 VEDEEVVEPEGQV
+53 VEDEEEVVEPEGQE
-66 DDVEDVDLGVEPMA
+66 DDVEDIDLGAEPMA
-80 TDDMEDD
+80 MDDDMEDD
-87 DMEDMG
+87 DMEDMDMG
-93 MEDDDAIDMTGADM
+93 MEDDEDAIDMTGADM

-125 KRDANNNIRLSDSET
+125 KKDANNNITLSDSET

-145 IQLSEQYQD
+145 IQLSEQYNEE
-154 ELDEQDDDL
+154 ELDEENDL

-173 MDDMDS
+173 MDDFGMSND
-179 RQDVYRPDVSD
+179 DMEDDDMGMGMED
-190 DEGWSDKETQRM
+190 DEEMPRHMGR
-202 WNEQDEDG
+202 
-210 IVYRPDVSD
+210 RHH
-219 DEGWSDKETQ
+219 
-229 RMWNEEMDMDMD
+229 EMDMD
-241 MDPRRMSRRHSEMD
+241 EVL
-255 ETPMY
+255 Y
-260 EIEMDD
+260 EIEMD
-266 MDSRQDVYRPDVSDD
+266 
-281 EGWSDKETQR
+281 E
-291 MWNEEMDMD
+291 EEMD
-300 MDFEEMDMDPDPRG
+300 E
-314 GRNSR
+314 
-319 HYEDMD
+319 EDM
-325 IDHVMESK
+325 DHVMESK
-333 FKSKGV
+333 FKAKGI

-372 KFSYKDGENL
+372 KFTYKDGENL
-382 DGEYRPIKKRRET
+382 DGEFRPIKKRRET
-395 TEASRTLGAGR
+395 TEASRTLGAGTR
-406 KFGRNGLPKPKAAPR
+406 FGRKGLPKPKAAPQ
-421 HISENEVELLKSKNE
+421 HISETEVELLKSKNE

-449 NEVAIFN
+449 NEVAVFN

-505 EKTKE
+505 ETTKD

>member
-15 RNLEEA
+15 RSLEEA

-53 VEDEEVVEPEGQV
+53 VEDEEEVVEPEGQV
-66 DDVEDVDLGVEPMA
+66 DDVEDVDLGPEPMA
-80 TDDMEDD
+80 MDDDMEDD
-87 DMEDMG
+87 EMEGMG

-125 KRDANNNIRLSDSET
+125 KRDASNNITLSDSGT

-154 ELDEQDDDL
+154 EYEDEDEDL

-173 MDDMDS
+173 MDDFGM
-179 RQDVYRPDVSD
+179 SD
-190 DEGWSDKETQRM
+190 DM
-202 WNEQDEDG
+202 
-210 IVYRPDVSD
+210 D
-219 DEGWSDKETQ
+219 D
-229 RMWNEEMDMDMD
+229 EEMDDFGMSDDMD
-241 MDPRRMSRRHSEMD
+241 DDDMDFEERPRRMSRRHHE
-255 ETPMY
+255 
-260 EIEMDD
+260 EMDD
-266 MDSRQDVYRPDVSDD
+266 
-281 EGWSDKETQR
+281 
-291 MWNEEMDMD
+291 
-300 MDFEEMDMDPDPRG
+300 
-314 GRNSR
+314 
-319 HYEDMD
+319 EDM
-325 IDHVMESK
+325 DHVMESK
-333 FKSKGV
+333 FKAKGV

>member
-1 MNKKSVVEDALFQI
+1 
-15 RNLEEA
+15 
-21 LKENAK
+21 
-27 GILSSTMKNEI
+27 
-38 SSLVKESLREQEEID
+38 
-53 VEDEEVVEPEGQV
+53 
-66 DDVEDVDLGVEPMA
+66 
-80 TDDMEDD
+80 
-87 DMEDMG
+87 
-93 MEDDDAIDMTGADM
+93 MTGADM

-125 KRDANNNIRLSDSET
+125 KRDASNNITLSDSET

-154 ELDEQDDDL
+154 ELDEQDEDEDEDL
-163 TLDET
+163 TLDEIMLDET

-173 MDDMDS
+173 MDDFGM
-179 RQDVYRPDVSD
+179 SD
-190 DEGWSDKETQRM
+190 DME
-202 WNEQDEDG
+202 DE
-210 IVYRPDVSD
+210 
-219 DEGWSDKETQ
+219 EE
-229 RMWNEEMDMDMD
+229 EEMDFEER
-241 MDPRRMSRRHSEMD
+241 PRRMSRRHNEGMY
-255 ETPMY
+255 ETPMYETNVDETLY

-266 MDSRQDVYRPDVSDD
+266 FGMSDEEEYEELD
-281 EGWSDKETQR
+281 E
-291 MWNEEMDMD
+291 
-300 MDFEEMDMDPDPRG
+300 
-314 GRNSR
+314 
-319 HYEDMD
+319 EDL
-325 IDHVMESK
+325 DHVMESK
-333 FKSKGV
+333 FKAKGV

-395 TEASRTLGAGR
+395 TEASRTLGAGT
-406 KFGRNGLPKPKAAPR
+406 KFGRKGLPKPKAAPQ
-421 HISENEVELLKSKNE
+421 HISETEVELLKSKNE

-505 EKTKE
+505 ETTKE

>member
-15 RNLEEA
+15 RSLEEA

-53 VEDEEVVEPEGQV
+53 VEDEEEVVEPEGQV
-66 DDVEDVDLGVEPMA
+66 DDVEDVDLGAEPMA
-80 TDDMEDD
+80 MDDDMEDD
-87 DMEDMG
+87 DIEDIDMG
-93 MEDDDAIDMTGADM
+93 MEDEDAIDMTGADM
-107 SDVIKVFKSMDD
+107 SDVIKVFKSMSD

-125 KRDANNNIRLSDSET
+125 KKDANNNITLSDPET

-154 ELDEQDDDL
+154 ELDEQDEDESEDL

-173 MDDMDS
+173 MDDFGM
-179 RQDVYRPDVSD
+179 SD
-190 DEGWSDKETQRM
+190 DME
-202 WNEQDEDG
+202 DE
-210 IVYRPDVSD
+210 
-219 DEGWSDKETQ
+219 EEEE
-229 RMWNEEMDMDMD
+229 EEMDFEER
-241 MDPRRMSRRHSEMD
+241 PRRMSRRHNEEMY
-255 ETPMY
+255 ETPMYETNVDETLY

-266 MDSRQDVYRPDVSDD
+266 FGMSDEEEYEELD
-281 EGWSDKETQR
+281 E
-291 MWNEEMDMD
+291 
-300 MDFEEMDMDPDPRG
+300 
-314 GRNSR
+314 
-319 HYEDMD
+319 EDL
-325 IDHVMESK
+325 DHVMESK
-333 FKSKGV
+333 FKAKGV

-395 TEASRTLGAGR
+395 TEASRTLGAGT

>member
-1 MNKKSVVEDALFQI
+1 MNKKSVVEDTLFQI
-15 RNLEEA
+15 KNLEQV

-27 GILSSTMKNEI
+27 GILSSTMKDEI

-53 VEDEEVVEPEGQV
+53 VEDPEEVVEPEGQE
-66 DDVEDVDLGVEPMA
+66 DDVEDIDLGAEPM
-80 TDDMEDD
+80 DMEVDMEDD
-87 DMEDMG
+87 DVEDISMDS
-93 MEDDDAIDMTGADM
+93 EDDDAIDMTGADM
-107 SDVIKVFKSMDD
+107 SDVIKVFKSMSD

-125 KRDANNNIRLSDSET
+125 KKDANNNITLSDPET

-154 ELDEQDDDL
+154 ELDKEEDL
-163 TLDET
+163 SLDET

-173 MDDMDS
+173 MDDFDM
-179 RQDVYRPDVSD
+179 SD
-190 DEGWSDKETQRM
+190 YGT
-202 WNEQDEDG
+202 ED
-210 IVYRPDVSD
+210 
-219 DEGWSDKETQ
+219 
-229 RMWNEEMDMDMD
+229 EMDFEEEDEMDFEEE
-241 MDPRRMSRRHSEMD
+241 PRHRSRRHHEMD

-260 EIEMDD
+260 ETETDEVLYEIEMD
-266 MDSRQDVYRPDVSDD
+266 
-281 EGWSDKETQR
+281 
-291 MWNEEMDMD
+291 EEEDG
-300 MDFEEMDMDPDPRG
+300 EDMDP
-314 GRNSR
+314 
-319 HYEDMD
+319 
-325 IDHVMESK
+325 VMEGK
-333 FKSKGV
+333 FKAKGM

-350 VMDYKTTKQKEGKK
+350 TMDFKMPKQKEGKK

-372 KFSYKDGENL
+372 KFTYKDGENL
-382 DGEYRPIKKRRET
+382 DGEYRPIKKRKET

-406 KFGRNGLPKPKAAPR
+406 KFGRKGLPKPKAAPQN
-421 HISENEVELLKSKNE
+421 ISETEVELLKSKNE

-449 NEVAIFN
+449 NEVAVFN

-490 ESKSLYKSLKDEFSS
+490 ESKSLYKTLKDEFSS
-505 EKTKE
+505 ETTKE

-549 LMGKIK
+549 LMVKIK

>member
-15 RNLEEA
+15 QSLEEA

-53 VEDEEVVEPEGQV
+53 VEDEEEVVEPEGQV
-66 DDVEDVDLGVEPMA
+66 DDVEDVDLGAEPMD
-80 TDDMEDD
+80 TDDDMEDD
-87 DMEDMG
+87 DMEDIDMG
-93 MEDDDAIDMTGADM
+93 TDDDDAIDMTGADM

-125 KRDANNNIRLSDSET
+125 KKDANNNIRLSDSET

-154 ELDEQDDDL
+154 ELDEEDEYEDEYEDEDL

-173 MDDMDS
+173 MDDFGMS
-179 RQDVYRPDVSD
+179 
-190 DEGWSDKETQRM
+190 
-202 WNEQDEDG
+202 DEDE
-210 IVYRPDVSD
+210 D
-219 DEGWSDKETQ
+219 
-229 RMWNEEMDMDMD
+229 EEMDFEDEEEEM
-241 MDPRRMSRRHSEMD
+241 PRRMSRRHHEEMY
-255 ETPMY
+255 ETPMYETNVDETLY

-266 MDSRQDVYRPDVSDD
+266 FGMSDED
-281 EGWSDKETQR
+281 ED
-291 MWNEEMDMD
+291 EE
-300 MDFEEMDMDPDPRG
+300 MDFEEMDEEEMNR
-314 GRNSR
+314 
-319 HYEDMD
+319 
-325 IDHVMESK
+325 VMESK
-333 FKSKGV
+333 FKAKGV

-395 TEASRTLGAGR
+395 TEASRTLGAGT

>member
-15 RNLEEA
+15 QSLEEA

-53 VEDEEVVEPEGQV
+53 VEDEEEVVEPEGQV
-66 DDVEDVDLGVEPMA
+66 DDVEDVDLGAEPMA
-80 TDDMEDD
+80 TDDDMEDD
-87 DMEDMG
+87 DMEDIDMG
-93 MEDDDAIDMTGADM
+93 TDDDDAIDMTGADM

-125 KRDANNNIRLSDSET
+125 KRDASNNITLSDSET

-154 ELDEQDDDL
+154 ELDEEDEYEDEYEDEDL

-173 MDDMDS
+173 MDDFGMS
-179 RQDVYRPDVSD
+179 
-190 DEGWSDKETQRM
+190 
-202 WNEQDEDG
+202 DEDE
-210 IVYRPDVSD
+210 
-219 DEGWSDKETQ
+219 DEEIDFEE
-229 RMWNEEMDMDMD
+229 EEM
-241 MDPRRMSRRHSEMD
+241 PRRMSRRHHEEMY
-255 ETPMY
+255 ETPMYETNVDETLY

-266 MDSRQDVYRPDVSDD
+266 FGMSDED
-281 EGWSDKETQR
+281 ED
-291 MWNEEMDMD
+291 EE
-300 MDFEEMDMDPDPRG
+300 MDFEEMDEEEMNR
-314 GRNSR
+314 
-319 HYEDMD
+319 
-325 IDHVMESK
+325 VMESK
-333 FKSKGV
+333 FKAKGV

-395 TEASRTLGAGR
+395 TEASRTLGAGT
-406 KFGRNGLPKPKAAPR
+406 KFGRKGLPKPKAAPQ
-421 HISENEVELLKSKNE
+421 HISETEVELLKSKNE

>member
-15 RNLEEA
+15 QSLEEA

-53 VEDEEVVEPEGQV
+53 VEDEEEVVEPEGQV
-66 DDVEDVDLGVEPMA
+66 DDVEDVDLGAEPMD
-80 TDDMEDD
+80 TDDDMEDD
-87 DMEDMG
+87 DMEDIDMG
-93 MEDDDAIDMTGADM
+93 TDDDDAIDMTGADM

-125 KRDANNNIRLSDSET
+125 KKDANNNIRLSDSET

-154 ELDEQDDDL
+154 ELDEEDEYEDEYEDEDL

-173 MDDMDS
+173 MDDFGMS
-179 RQDVYRPDVSD
+179 
-190 DEGWSDKETQRM
+190 
-202 WNEQDEDG
+202 DEDE
-210 IVYRPDVSD
+210 D
-219 DEGWSDKETQ
+219 
-229 RMWNEEMDMDMD
+229 EEMDFEEEM
-241 MDPRRMSRRHSEMD
+241 PRRMSRRHHEEMY
-255 ETPMY
+255 ETPMYETNVDETLY

-266 MDSRQDVYRPDVSDD
+266 FGMSDED
-281 EGWSDKETQR
+281 EDEDED
-291 MWNEEMDMD
+291 EE
-300 MDFEEMDMDPDPRG
+300 MDFEEMDEEEMNR
-314 GRNSR
+314 
-319 HYEDMD
+319 
-325 IDHVMESK
+325 VMESK
-333 FKSKGV
+333 FKAKGV

-395 TEASRTLGAGR
+395 TEASRTLGAGT